1 MQSVYR
7 LHTDELDE
15 RLLNSIK
22 LLFEDKMI
30 EIKITD
36 VNSSAQNGNG
46 HTTYE
51 MDETDYLLSSPANR
65 KRLLAAIDYVNSGKP
80 LIEVNIDELIN
91 AEQVLE
97 PGE

>member
-30 EIKITD
+30 EIRITD
-36 VNSSAQNGNG
+36 VSSLEQNGNG
-46 HTTYE
+46 RTKDE

-65 KRLLAAIDYVNSGKP
+65 KHLLAAIDYVNSSQP
-80 LIEVNIDELIN
+80 LIEVDMNTLIA
-91 AEQVLE
+91 AEQESE
-97 PGE
+97 PSE